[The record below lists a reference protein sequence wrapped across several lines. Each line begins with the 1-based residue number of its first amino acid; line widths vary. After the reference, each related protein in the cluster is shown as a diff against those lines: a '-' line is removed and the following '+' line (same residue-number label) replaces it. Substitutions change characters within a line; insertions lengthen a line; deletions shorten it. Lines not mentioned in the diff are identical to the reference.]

1 MRILLLNQFFWPDL
15 AATSQLLTDLAAHL
29 ADEGHRVTVICA
41 RSSYAGADS
50 TQAPKVD
57 IIRVSDLPFSR
68 GSASRLLSYFSF
80 LSAALWHSCRI
91 ERPELVVTLTTP
103 PLLSV
108 VGLLLKRFRG
118 ARHFI
123 WEMDLYPDLA
133 VDLKVLRA
141 DSWIIRFVGAIA
153 DYCRDQ
159 SDGIIALGSC
169 MRRRLVARGVHPN
182 KIEIAENWA
191 NGKLIYPAAQLSPD
205 RFSVLYP
212 GNLGLAHD
220 VETVSA
226 VMNRLKADERFRF
239 TYVGGGPRL
248 KDLQSFCEAQ
258 GIRTAS
264 FLPYCSR
271 DLLTQLLGTAN
282 IGLVTQ
288 NPSCL
293 GSLVPSKVYSLLA
306 AGLPVLFVGPRSATP
321 SQILERFQCG
331 WQIDCGNADGMTS
344 LLHTLAANPE
354 LARKAGYR
362 AREAFLTHY
371 DAPAGVSRICK
382 ILGIPET
389 SLVPTEGISAG

>member
-29 ADEGHRVTVICA
+29 AGEGHRVTVVCG
-41 RSSYAGADS
+41 RSLYAGTDS
-50 TQAPKVD
+50 TPAPKVE

-91 ERPELVVTLTTP
+91 ERPDLVITLTTP

-118 ARHFI
+118 APYFI

-141 DSWIIRFVGAIA
+141 DSWIVRLIGAIA
-153 DYCRDQ
+153 DHCRNQ
-159 SDGIIALGSC
+159 AEGVIALGSC
-169 MRRRLVARGVHPN
+169 MRRRLIARGIQPK

-191 NGKLIYPAAQLSPD
+191 NGKLIYPEARRSPD

-226 VMNRLKADERFRF
+226 VMDRLKTDERFRF
-239 TYVGGGPRL
+239 TYVGGGPRV
-248 KDLQSFCEAQ
+248 KDLQAFCEAQ

-264 FLPYCSR
+264 FLPYCDR
-271 DLLTQLLGTAN
+271 DQLTQLLGTAN
-282 IGLVTQ
+282 VGLVTQ

-306 AGLPVLFVGPRSATP
+306 AGLPVLFIGPRSATP
-321 SQILERFQCG
+321 GQILERFQCG
-331 WQIDCGNADGMTS
+331 WQIDCGNVDGMTS
-344 LLHTLAANPE
+344 LLHVLAANPD
-354 LARKAGYR
+354 LARNAGYR
-362 AREAFLTHY
+362 AREAFLAHY
-371 DAPAGVSRICK
+371 DAPTGVSRICK
-382 ILGIPET
+382 ILGIPES
-389 SLVPTEGISAG
+389 SLVLTSAG

>member
-29 ADEGHRVTVICA
+29 AREGHRVTVICA
-41 RSSYAGADS
+41 RSLYAGADS
-50 TQAPKVD
+50 TPAPKVE

-68 GSASRLLSYFSF
+68 GSASRLLSYLSF

-118 ARHFI
+118 ARYFI

-141 DSWIIRFVGAIA
+141 DSRIVRLIGAIA
-153 DYCRDQ
+153 DHCRNQ
-159 SDGIIALGSC
+159 ADGVIALGSC
-169 MRRRLVARGVHPN
+169 MRRRLIARGVQPK

-191 NGKLIYPAAQLSPD
+191 NGKLIYPKAERSPD

-226 VMNRLKADERFRF
+226 VMDRLKTDERFRF
-239 TYVGGGPRL
+239 TYVGGGPRV
-248 KDLQSFCEAQ
+248 KDLQAFCEAQ

-264 FLPYCSR
+264 FLPYCDR
-271 DLLTQLLGTAN
+271 DQLTQLLGTAN
-282 IGLVTQ
+282 VGLVTQ

-321 SQILERFQCG
+321 GQILERFQCG
-331 WQIDCGNADGMTS
+331 WQIDCGNVDGMTS
-344 LLHTLAANPE
+344 LLHVLAANPD
-354 LARKAGYR
+354 LSRKAGYR

-371 DAPAGVSRICK
+371 DAPTGVSRICK
-382 ILGIPET
+382 ILGIPES
-389 SLVPTEGISAG
+389 SLVLTEGISAG